1 MLSDLR
7 YRLRALFRR
16 RVVEA
21 ELDQELRFHIENEVE
36 KLKSRG
42 MSHDEAMRYA
52 RLSFGGQEQIK
63 EDVREARGTSLL
75 ESCLQDMHYGVRVL
89 CKHPGFSLIAALTLS
104 LGVAVSAIIYSLVDT
119 ILLKPQ
125 PYPNASRV
133 VMLWQVAPS
142 GSFFGSQSLPWEPL
156 EYRVLTATSLA
167 LRNLGAF
174 RKKSFNFT
182 GVATPERLD
191 GAGVTAAFF
200 PALGVSPLLGR
211 TFTAPEEQQG
221 HEHVAILS
229 SRLWQ
234 SRFHGDAHIVGKPI
248 DLDGYPYT
256 VIGVMPTDFA
266 FPNAQG
272 MPPIVDMP
280 EEPQLWVPL
289 TITAGET
296 ETAELGVIG
305 ELNSGVTIAQLRQE
319 LKIFDR
325 RLEEQVPRDK
335 GGYVRAIPFVQQTVM
350 NVRRTL
356 FLLLGAVSVVLL
368 IACSNVAGLM
378 LNRSI
383 GRRRELTLRGALG
396 ATRARLVRQLVTENL
411 LLTLTGGALGILL
424 GEIALSLAKRLGPGT
439 IPHLQETELNPRVIA
454 FAIGVTL
461 ITGLIFGLA
470 AAFGSTR
477 INMVDALKGTGTGRR
492 PDTII
497 AAPRIRNVLLIAQV
511 ALSLVLVIAAG
522 LLVRSFH
529 RMLHADAGFDATRV
543 VTFELPLPTST
554 YSDLPRIIELYR
566 QVLHQLQ
573 SVPGVRSA
581 GFASLVPMGGSP
593 DAAMIHIQEHP
604 GTNDAA
610 GFSLVS
616 PGFFSTIGAP
626 ILRGRDITHADDL
639 SATPVAIVN
648 SAMAAK
654 YWPGEDPLGKQ
665 VGIDFEGAPVRTI
678 VGVVGNMK
686 QDSLRDEPAPKFFV
700 PYSQVSTRVEANAIQ
715 TMQYAVR
722 MEVDPV
728 SISAG
733 VSQAVHAVDPDLPM
747 AKFDMLTNI
756 VDASTTTDKF
766 LMLLFVA
773 FGALALILA
782 SIGLY
787 GVISYSVMQRTAEI
801 GIRIALGA
809 GRRQIFI
816 LILRHATRVVCSGV
830 VIGLIA
836 ALATTRLMSHYLYG
850 IQPTDP
856 VTFAAVSFLQ
866 VVVTILAC
874 YLPARKAMKMDP
886 VIALRYE

>member
-1 MLSDLR
+1 MLNDLCF
-7 YRLRALFRR
+7 RLRALFRR
-16 RVVEA
+16 RAVEE
-21 ELDQELRFHIENEVE
+21 ELDQELRFHFENEVE
-36 KLKSRG
+36 KLRSRG
-42 MSHDEAMRYA
+42 MTHAEAMRYA
-52 RLSFGGQEQIK
+52 RLSFGGHDQIK
-63 EDVREARGTSLL
+63 EDVREVRGTSLL
-75 ESCLQDMHYGVRVL
+75 ESCFQDVHYGFRVL
-89 CKHPGFSLIAALTLS
+89 CKHPGFSIIAALTLS

-119 ILLKPQ
+119 ILLKSQ

-133 VMLWQVAPS
+133 VMLWQVAPG
-142 GSFFGSQSLPWEPL
+142 GSFFGTQSLPWEPL
-156 EYRVLTATSLA
+156 EYRVLTSTSLA
-167 LRNLGAF
+167 FRNLGAF

-191 GAGVTAAFF
+191 GAGVSAAFF

-211 TFTAPEEQQG
+211 TFTASDEQQG
-221 HEHVAILS
+221 HEHVAVLS
-229 SRLWQ
+229 DRLWK
-234 SRFHGDAHIVGKPI
+234 SRFHGDAHAVGKVI
-248 DLDGYPYT
+248 ELDGYPYT

-280 EEPQLWVPL
+280 QEPQLWVPL
-289 TITAGET
+289 AFSEAET
-296 ETAELGVIG
+296 ETGELGVIG
-305 ELNSGVTIAQLRQE
+305 ELNSGVSIAQLQQE

-335 GGYVRAIPFVQQTVM
+335 GGFVRAVPFVQQTVM

-378 LNRSI
+378 LNRSL

-396 ATRARLVRQLVTENL
+396 ARRPRLVRQLVTESL
-411 LLTLTGGALGILL
+411 LLTLTGGAMGIMLSELGLY
-424 GEIALSLAKRLGPGT
+424 LAKRLGQGT
-439 IPHLQETELNPRVIA
+439 IPHLQETELNLRVIA

-461 ITGLIFGLA
+461 VTGLIFGLA

-477 INMVDALKGTGTGRR
+477 INMVEALKGAGQRSGASV
-492 PDTII
+492 
-497 AAPRIRNVLLIAQV
+497 AAPRIRNAFLIAQV

-529 RMLHADAGFDATRV
+529 HMLHTDAGFDTTRV
-543 VTFELPLPTST
+543 VTFELPLPTSK
-554 YSDLPRIIELYR
+554 YNDLPRIIELYK
-566 QVLHQLQ
+566 QVLEQLQ
-573 SVPGVRSA
+573 RVPGVRSA

-593 DAAMIHIQEHP
+593 DAAMIRIQEHP
-604 GTNDAA
+604 RTNDAA

-626 ILRGRDITHADDL
+626 LRRGRDITSADDL
-639 SATPVAIVN
+639 SAMPVVIVN
-648 SAMAAK
+648 NAMAAK

-665 VGIDFEGAPVRTI
+665 LGIDFPGAPVRTI
-678 VGVVGNMK
+678 VGVVGDMK
-686 QDSLRDEPAPKFFV
+686 QASLREEPSPKFFV
-700 PYSQVSTRVEANAIQ
+700 PYSQVATRVEANAIQ
-715 TMQYAVR
+715 SMQYAVR

-728 SISAG
+728 SISAD
-733 VSQAVHAVDPDLPM
+733 VSHAVHTVDPDLPL
-747 AKFDMLTNI
+747 AKFAMLTNI

-809 GRRQIFI
+809 GRRQIFS
-816 LILRHATRVVCSGV
+816 LILRHASRVVCSGV

-836 ALATTRLMSHYLYG
+836 AFATTRLMSHFLYG

-856 VTFAAVSFLQ
+856 ITFAAVSFLQ
-866 VVVTILAC
+866 VVVTLLAC
-874 YLPARKAMKMDP
+874 YLPARKAMKVDP

>member
-16 RVVEA
+16 RAVEA
-21 ELDQELRFHIENEVE
+21 ELDQELRFHFENEVE

-52 RLSFGGQEQIK
+52 RLSFGGQDQIK
-63 EDVREARGTSLL
+63 EAVREARGTSLL
-75 ESCLQDMHYGVRVL
+75 ESCFQDVHYGVRVL
-89 CKHPGFSLIAALTLS
+89 CKHPGFTIIAALTLS

-125 PYPNASRV
+125 PYPNASRA

-142 GSFFGSQSLPWEPL
+142 GSFFGNQSLPWEPL
-156 EYRVLTATSLA
+156 EYRVLTSTSLA
-167 LRNLGAF
+167 FRNLGAF

-182 GVATPERLD
+182 GVAAPERID
-191 GAGVTAAFF
+191 GAAVSAAFF
-200 PALGVSPLLGR
+200 PVLGVSPLLGR
-211 TFTAPEEQQG
+211 TFTASEEQQG
-221 HEHVAILS
+221 HEHVAVLS
-229 SRLWQ
+229 NRLWE
-234 SRFHGDAHIVGKPI
+234 SRFHRDAHIVGKAI
-248 DLDGYPYT
+248 ELDGYLYT
-256 VIGVMPTDFA
+256 VIGVMPPDFA

-280 EEPQLWVPL
+280 QEPQLWVPL
-289 TITAGET
+289 TFSAAET
-296 ETAELGVIG
+296 ETGELGVIG
-305 ELNSGVTIAQLRQE
+305 ELKSGVSVAQLRQE

-335 GGYVRAIPFVQQTVM
+335 GGFVRTVPFVQQTVM

-396 ATRARLVRQLVTENL
+396 ARRPRLIRQLVTESL

-424 GEIALSLAKRLGPGT
+424 GEIGLYLAKHLGPGT

-461 ITGLIFGLA
+461 VTGLIFGLA

-477 INMVDALKGTGTGRR
+477 INMVEALKGADRR
-492 PDTII
+492 SGAMI
-497 AAPRIRNVLLIAQV
+497 AAPRIRNALLIAQV

-529 RMLHADAGFDATRV
+529 HMLHADAGFDPTHV
-543 VTFELPLPTST
+543 VTFELPLPTSK

-566 QVLHQLQ
+566 QVLQQLQ
-573 SVPGVRSA
+573 CVPGVRSA

-604 GTNDAA
+604 ATNDAA
-610 GFSLVS
+610 SFALVS
-616 PGFFSTIGAP
+616 PGFFSAIGAP
-626 ILRGRDITHADDL
+626 LRRGRDITTADDL
-639 SATPVAIVN
+639 SALPVVIVN

-665 VGIDFEGAPVRTI
+665 VGINFEGAPVRTI
-678 VGVVGNMK
+678 VGVVGDMK
-686 QDSLRDEPAPKFFV
+686 QASLREEPAPKFFV
-700 PYSQVSTRVEANAIQ
+700 PYSQVGTRIEANAIQ
-715 TMQYAVR
+715 SMQYAVR
-722 MEVDPV
+722 TEVDPV

-733 VSQAVHAVDPDLPM
+733 VSHAVHTVDPDLPL
-747 AKFDMLTNI
+747 AKFATLTDI

-836 ALATTRLMSHYLYG
+836 AFATTRLMSHYLYG
-850 IQPTDP
+850 IQPNDP
-856 VTFAAVSFLQ
+856 ITFAAVSLLQ
-866 VVVTILAC
+866 VLVTLLAC
-874 YLPARKAMKMDP
+874 YLPARKAMKVDP